1 MEHETG
7 VFDVV
12 AAVSEVEA
20 VMLPNVDTLEDNM
33 ARLDLTEPTRE
44 AIRAAA
50 LEGRIE
56 ERDGA
61 EVLLVEGRALD
72 RTPMDPR
79 WTNIPSEEGVVVV
92 FGIGVGNTVRA
103 LREQF
108 DGAVAI
114 YEPNPGIARTLLEQ
128 GPHGLGDVDLFTSL
142 HELEQTWPRIS
153 GATSSA
159 TIVRVVGYPELYPK
173 ENAEL
178 HSMVEQLVARSSVN
192 VSTYRQRART
202 WVSDLL
208 DNIELLADAPPFMAL
223 AGKLE
228 GVPAFIVG
236 AGPSLA
242 KNAHLLD
249 EARRKG
255 LVIAVNS
262 SAPALSRR
270 GIEPQVVA
278 CLESVDVSHL
288 LRDLPFM
295 SRVIRAYSLTAHPT
309 TLRSGDGPLMPIFE
323 ALPELESAL
332 VKLTG
337 QKGLPVCG
345 SVSTAAFSLA
355 QRLGCSPIVLVGQD
369 LAYTGGHA
377 YATGTA
383 YEASRA
389 CISEDGKSLDLAWCA
404 TLRNTHDAGAAPMH
418 DKEPLEWVTGWG
430 GGEPVPS
437 GLSFSPVRAWFGQAA
452 RVLARETPNL
462 KLVNA
467 TEGGARIDG
476 FQEVALAEILS
487 GLPERGP
494 SVEELVTR
502 ARAAA
507 RPLDAAAIADFL
519 QEQVRATRRVRR
531 AAEGLK
537 KLARNAL
544 KHMDRDDAGRVARG
558 FRKLEAAEAEL
569 RDSVRGAPLVDAWC
583 FADVDAEMEVPDH
596 SDDARAQA
604 RDGLL
609 REARIATA
617 VSRAATELVRRA
629 EQIATRMKREPG
641 PEKSRR

>member
-208 DNIELLADAPPFMAL
+208 DNIELLADAPRSWPWRASSR
-223 AGKLE
+223 
-228 GVPAFIVG
+228 AFPRSSWVQ
-236 AGPSLA
+236 GPPWPRTRTCST
-242 KNAHLLD
+242 
-249 EARRKG
+249 
-255 LVIAVNS
+255 
-262 SAPALSRR
+262 RR
-270 GIEPQVVA
+270 GEKAWSSP
-278 CLESVDVSHL
+278 
-288 LRDLPFM
+288 
-295 SRVIRAYSLTAHPT
+295 
-309 TLRSGDGPLMPIFE
+309 
-323 ALPELESAL
+323 
-332 VKLTG
+332 
-337 QKGLPVCG
+337 
-345 SVSTAAFSLA
+345 STAAHRRCLA
-355 QRLGCSPIVLVGQD
+355 
-369 LAYTGGHA
+369 
-377 YATGTA
+377 
-383 YEASRA
+383 
-389 CISEDGKSLDLAWCA
+389 
-404 TLRNTHDAGAAPMH
+404 AG
-418 DKEPLEWVTGWG
+418 
-430 GGEPVPS
+430 S
-437 GLSFSPVRAWFGQAA
+437 
-452 RVLARETPNL
+452 
-462 KLVNA
+462 
-467 TEGGARIDG
+467 
-476 FQEVALAEILS
+476 
-487 GLPERGP
+487 
-494 SVEELVTR
+494 
-502 ARAAA
+502 
-507 RPLDAAAIADFL
+507 
-519 QEQVRATRRVRR
+519 
-531 AAEGLK
+531 
-537 KLARNAL
+537 
-544 KHMDRDDAGRVARG
+544 
-558 FRKLEAAEAEL
+558 
-569 RDSVRGAPLVDAWC
+569 
-583 FADVDAEMEVPDH
+583 
-596 SDDARAQA
+596 
-604 RDGLL
+604 
-609 REARIATA
+609 
-617 VSRAATELVRRA
+617 
-629 EQIATRMKREPG
+629 
-641 PEKSRR
+641 SRRSWPASSRSTSRICSATCPSCRG